1 MRQGVKM
8 NRLELAHDYAKIILQ
23 KEQNVHTEN
32 YKEIAKRA
40 VAMADALIMEL
51 DFIEEQNQKLILTST
66 SIQDIELTSRLK
78 SDLIA
83 HNIHTVGDLIGYS
96 EADLLKLPNI
106 AKNRV
111 SEIKK
116 YLSDNQLELWEPD
129 WGKAPVWANWWCIEK
144 SGEAFWFFEK
154 PVKSLSDGWTLGG
167 SSDLNIEAPTFSYKG
182 DWLGSLRSRDTQ

>member
-1 MRQGVKM
+1 M
-8 NRLELAHDYAKIILQ
+8 NRLELAHDYAKLILQ
-23 KEQNVHTEN
+23 KEQNAPTEN
-32 YKEIAKRA
+32 YKQIAKRA

-51 DFIEEQNQKLILTST
+51 DYVDEQNQKLSLTST
-66 SIQDIELTSRLK
+66 SIQDIELTARLK

-96 EADLLKLPNI
+96 ENDLLKLPNI

-116 YLSDNQLELWEPD
+116 YLSNNQLELWHPD
-129 WGKAPVWANWWCIEK
+129 WSKAPAWANWWCIEK

-167 SSDLNIEAPTFSYKG
+167 GSSLNVEAPTFSYKG
-182 DWLGSLRSRDTQ
+182 NWQDSLRSRDTQ